1 MSTSMFRSPQDDP
14 SSSSDSS
21 SIPSDGEEESTNMA
35 EKRGDSSS
43 IKNVEPTSS
52 IEAESTAGEVLG
64 GDSLYGDLAF
74 RDIPDVDAEGH
85 AALMTAA
92 LLEHYCLTK
101 ACGILNEQSGNRG
114 QFTHESPEVKLLG
127 RRLYAYQSKFLSSH
141 GIVAPGV
148 DNDSWESTR
157 QYYRDGLETIGMA
170 ALDGINMSPRKTVRA
185 PRDKTKGPLRAL
197 DTTEYSMGEDANSN
211 RVITMKQSTNINLQR
226 LITGGAEVPSNQ
238 NQFAPG
244 ILDRLQRQSTPLA
257 RPIRIPFLY
266 SQPSGIGASRY
277 ATEFEEEALIGRGSY
292 GVVYRVRH
300 HVDGQGYAVKKIPLS
315 SKKLQQLQDRGL
327 REVDN
332 ILKEIRTLAKLD
344 HTNVV
349 RYYGAWAEYSPTP
362 VTSRSSSPPKK
373 QQTLL
378 NQPYSEYDGG
388 TSSHGIVFEESDNGI
403 IFDEPTGSSQAHDR
417 DSEPSMDRLSVGD
430 HDRRRSSFATVS
442 SDRSR
447 KSFVASVEEDE
458 TDVHDDEQ
466 VESIPRQPS
475 FTYSGQSSITESG
488 ADIFTDGLGGGGS
501 NMQLDR
507 KTRADPS
514 SPVILHIQMS
524 LHPLSL
530 AKYLSPQGD
539 GNPTNVT
546 RHCYH
551 IVPSVKLLLGILSGV
566 DYLHAKGIVHR
577 DLKPANVFLSPA
589 DTQKETH
596 NCTICNHHG
605 QDDKIYYTTPR
616 IGDFGLVAESPTYG
630 KNEVPEG
637 ITPAATRPV
646 GTEFYRPPP
655 HSYRIQGSTGPYPH
669 TDNSLDIYALGVIL
683 FELLYKIDTRMERQ
697 MVLSNLTCSPNK
709 LPQFGA
715 STSPERE
722 TALFPA
728 LPSDFADKI
737 LQNCIHQSCCKGS
750 SDNDDGDH
758 AIATAKNV
766 AKRLALC
773 ITGMVEPDIQR
784 RSTLK
789 VVREELEEICGLA
802 DRILKGE

>member
-1 MSTSMFRSPQDDP
+1 MSLSMFRSPQDD
-14 SSSSDSS
+14 SSSESS
-21 SIPSDGEEESTNMA
+21 YISSEGDQETAHRPEQS
-35 EKRGDSSS
+35 GDSSS
-43 IKNVEPTSS
+43 TRNVEPVSS
-52 IEAESTAGEVLG
+52 VEAEPSAREILG
-64 GDSLYGDLAF
+64 GDSLYGDLGF

-101 ACGILNEQSGNRG
+101 ACGILNEQSGSRG
-114 QFTHESPEVKLLG
+114 QFTHDSPEVKLLG
-127 RRLYAYQSKFLSSH
+127 RRLYTYKSKFLSSH

-148 DNDSWESTR
+148 DNDTWESTR
-157 QYYRDGLETIGMA
+157 QYYREGLDTIGMA
-170 ALDGINMSPRKTVRA
+170 ALDGINLSPRKTVRA
-185 PRDKTKGPLRAL
+185 SREDPFKAL
-197 DTTEYSMGEDANSN
+197 DAQDHPAVEDTTSN
-211 RVITMKQSTNINLQR
+211 RVIRMKQSTNIDLQR
-226 LITGGAEVPSNQ
+226 LITGGADVPSNQ

-257 RPIRIPFLY
+257 RPISIPFLY
-266 SQPSGIGASRY
+266 SHPSGIGGSRY

-315 SKKLQQLQDRGL
+315 SRKLQQLQERGL
-327 REVDN
+327 KEVDN
-332 ILKEIRTLAKLD
+332 ILKEIRTLAKLE
-344 HTNVV
+344 HINVV

-362 VTSRSSSPPKK
+362 VASRSSSPPKR

-388 TSSHGIVFEESDNGI
+388 TSSCGIVFEESDNGI
-403 IFDEPTGSSQAHDR
+403 IFGEPTASSQAEPHEEE
-417 DSEPSMDRLSVGD
+417 SEPSMDRLSVGD

-447 KSFVASVEEDE
+447 KSFAASVEEDE
-458 TDVHDDEQ
+458 TDTNDDDH
-466 VESIPRQPS
+466 VESIPRQLS
-475 FTYSGQSSITESG
+475 FTYSGQSSVSESG
-488 ADIFTDGLGGGGS
+488 ADIFSDGLGGGGS

-507 KTRADPS
+507 KTRADTS
-514 SPVILHIQMS
+514 APVILHIQMS

-530 AKYLSPQGD
+530 AKYLSPQADSGS
-539 GNPTNVT
+539 TNVN

-551 IVPSVKLLLGILSGV
+551 IVPSIKLLLGILSGV

-577 DLKPANVFLSPA
+577 DLKPANVFLSPS
-589 DTQKETH
+589 DTEKDT
-596 NCTICNHHG
+596 CMCPICDHHG
-605 QDDKIYYTTPR
+605 QDDKAYYTIPR

-630 KNEVPEG
+630 KNEVPET
-637 ITPAATRPV
+637 TPKAIRPV

-655 HSYRIQGSTGPYPH
+655 HSFHTQATGPHPH

-697 MVLSNLTCSPNK
+697 MVLSNLTCSPNS

-715 STSPERE
+715 SMSPEKD
-722 TALFPA
+722 TTLFPA
-728 LPSDFADKI
+728 LPSDFTEKI
-737 LQNCIHQSCCKGS
+737 LRNCIHQRRFKDV
-750 SDNDDGDH
+750 SDDNDGDH
-758 AIATAKNV
+758 AILTAKNI

-773 ITGMVEPDIQR
+773 ITGMVELDIQR
-784 RSTLK
+784 RSTCK
-789 VVREELEEICGLA
+789 IVREELEEICDLA
-802 DRILKGE
+802 ERILKGE